1 MVNFQKSTDVEG
13 YFMNK
18 NQEFEQAITKVLEL
32 LGEDPKREGLLK
44 TPSRVAKAL
53 QFLTEGYNQDPKE
66 ILNQALFT
74 SSNDEMVVVR
84 DIEFYSMCEHHML
97 PIIGRVHVAYIPD
110 GKVVGLSKIPRIV
123 NVFARRLQIQE
134 QMTEQIADA
143 ILDTINPKGV
153 AVVVH
158 ARHMC
163 MEMRGVQKINSTTV
177 SSALRGLFKS
187 DQRTRSEFY
196 NIINT
201 PAPSNF

>member
-1 MVNFQKSTDVEG
+1 MDKE
-13 YFMNK
+13 
-18 NQEFEQAITKVLEL
+18 TKLKGIADATAKILTL
-32 LGEDPKREGLLK
+32 LGEDTNREGLIK
-44 TPSRVAKAL
+44 TPMRVAKAL
-53 QFLTEGYNQDPKE
+53 EFLTSGYQENPHD
-66 ILNQALFT
+66 ILNEALFST
-74 SSNDEMVVVR
+74 SNDEMVLVR
-84 DIEFYSMCEHHML
+84 DIEFYSMCEHHIL

-134 QMTEQIADA
+134 QLTEQIADA
-143 ILDTINPKGV
+143 ISEVIKPKGV

-163 MEMRGVQKINSTTV
+163 MEMRGVEKINSTTV

-187 DQRTRSEFY
+187 DTRTRSEFY
-196 NIINT
+196 DLINS

>member
-1 MVNFQKSTDVEG
+1 MDKD
-13 YFMNK
+13 
-18 NQEFEQAITKVLEL
+18 QELEQAITKILEL
-32 LGEDPKREGLLK
+32 LGEDPTREGLLK
-44 TPSRVAKAL
+44 TPSRVAKSL
-53 QFLTEGYNQDPKE
+53 KFLTHGYTQDPKE
-66 ILNQALFT
+66 ILGQALFS

-84 DIEFYSMCEHHML
+84 DIEFYSMCEHHIL

-123 NVFARRLQIQE
+123 DIFARRLQIQE
-134 QMTEQIADA
+134 QLTEQIADA
-143 ILDTINPKGV
+143 ISQTIKPKGV

-187 DQRTRSEFY
+187 DLRTRSEFY

>member
-1 MVNFQKSTDVEG
+1 MTKDE
-13 YFMNK
+13 
-18 NQEFEQAITKVLEL
+18 EFEQAITKVLEL

-53 QFLTEGYNQDPKE
+53 KFLTEGYEQNPQE

-74 SSNDEMVVVR
+74 SSNDEMVLVR

-97 PIIGRVHVAYIPD
+97 PIIGRAHVAYIPD

-123 NVFARRLQIQE
+123 NVYARRLQIQE

-143 ILDTINPKGV
+143 ILETIKPKGV

-187 DQRTRSEFY
+187 DERTRNEFY
-196 NIINT
+196 NLINT
-201 PAPSNF
+201 PTPSHF

>member
-1 MVNFQKSTDVEG
+1 MEKD
-13 YFMNK
+13 
-18 NQEFEQAITKVLEL
+18 QEFEQAVTKILEL
-32 LGEDPKREGLLK
+32 LGEDPNREGLIK
-44 TPSRVAKAL
+44 TPGRVAKAL
-53 QFLTEGYNQDPKE
+53 KFLTEGYHQDPKE
-66 ILNQALFT
+66 VLNQALFS

-84 DIEFYSMCEHHML
+84 DIELYSMCEHHIL

-123 NVFARRLQIQE
+123 NIFARRLQIQE
-134 QMTEQIADA
+134 QLTEQIADA
-143 ILDTINPKGV
+143 ILETIQPKGV

-201 PAPSNF
+201 PSPSNF

>member
-1 MVNFQKSTDVEG
+1 MSKE
-13 YFMNK
+13 K
-18 NQEFEQAITKVLEL
+18 KLEDAVTTIL
-32 LGEDPKREGLLK
+32 KELGEDPAREGLLK
-44 TPSRVAKAL
+44 TPSRVAKSL
-53 QFLTEGYNQDPKE
+53 QFLTEGYKQDPQK

-74 SSNDEMVVVR
+74 TSNDEMVLVR
-84 DIEFYSMCEHHML
+84 DIEFYSMCEHHIL
-97 PIIGRVHVAYIPD
+97 PIIGRAHVAYIPD

-134 QMTEQIADA
+134 QLTEQIADA
-143 ILDTINPKGV
+143 ISQTIHPKGV

-163 MEMRGVQKINSTTV
+163 MEMRGVEKINSTTV

-187 DQRTRSEFY
+187 DQRTRNEFY
-196 NIINT
+196 NLINT